1 MLQDQDLRVRET
13 RITLTRGGKGPTLL
27 YLHGPDGASSVR
39 PAMELLARKH
49 EVLVPEHPG
58 FGGSDEPEWL
68 DNIHDLAYFYL
79 DFCEQLDLRNVH
91 LVGSSLGGWLALEM
105 AVRDRA
111 RLTRLTLAAPLGIH
125 VPGVKRG
132 DPFLWSPE
140 EKARHLGDASI
151 DVKNQYTFARLAW
164 EPRLFDPHLAKW
176 LHRVK
181 VPTQI
186 IWGERDPLL
195 PSAYAAEFQKLIA
208 GSRVDIVKDCGHLP
222 ALEKPE
228 QFARLVEEFG
238 R

>member
-1 MLQDQDLRVRET
+1 MFQQQDLRVRDT
-13 RITLTRGGKGPTLL
+13 RIALQRGGKGPALL
-27 YLHGPDGASSVR
+27 YLHGPTGA
-39 PAMELLARKH
+39 PAPGGFLELLARRH
-49 EVLVPEHPG
+49 DVLVPEHPG
-58 FGGSDEPEWL
+58 FGASDEPEWL

-79 DFCEQLDLRNVH
+79 DFLEQLDLRRVH

-111 RLTRLTLAAPLGIH
+111 RLSRLTVAAPLGIH

-140 EKARHLGDASI
+140 EKARHLGEGPI
-151 DVKNQYTFARLAW
+151 DVKNEYTFARLAW

-186 IWGERDPLL
+186 IWGERDPVL
-195 PSAYAAEFQKLIA
+195 PSAYAAQLQKLIA
-208 GSRVDIVKDCGHLP
+208 GSRVHILKDCGHLP
-222 ALEKPE
+222 HAEKPE
-228 QFARLVEEFG
+228 EFARLVEEFG
-238 R
+238 Q